1 MDLVAVGPS
10 DEALLLE
17 LLNTTPVVDGVP
29 RDDLAEP
36 KAARAWMR
44 ERGIA
49 PTEGELAA
57 LLEARSTLQN
67 VVRGDARPATLQR
80 FLDAVCAATIRRSR
94 RAGLAAGGGRWAEGR
109 RAGRAGMGRPA
120 DLEPRP
126 AAPVREHRVPAVP
139 DRPHQAKHRAVVLD
153 GDLWQPDEGA

>member
-67 VVRGDARPATLQR
+67 VVRGDARPASCSGSST
-80 FLDAVCAATIRRSR
+80 RS
-94 RAGLAAGGGRWAEGR
+94 GC
-109 RAGRAGMGRPA
+109 GRPSVPTGWTGGWRRTA
-120 DLEPRP
+120 AARAPRGRCWPGTPCGSRAP
-126 AAPVREHRVPAVP
+126 AGCA
-139 DRPHQAKHRAVVLD
+139 RARTPSA
-153 GDLWQPDEGA
+153 GCS

>member
-80 FLDAVCAATIRRSR
+80 FLDAVSLRPS
-94 RAGLAAGGGRWAEGR
+94 AGADGLDWRGGERWVEGR

-120 DLEPRP
+120 DLQPRP

-139 DRPHQAKHRAVVLD
+139 DRPLQAKHRAVVLD
-153 GDLWQPDEGA
+153 GDLWQPDESA

>member
-1 MDLVAVGPS
+1 MDLVAVGPT

-57 LLEARSTLQN
+57 LLEARST
-67 VVRGDARPATLQR
+67 P
-80 FLDAVCAATIRRSR
+80 
-94 RAGLAAGGGRWAEGR
+94 AEG
-109 RAGRAGMGRPA
+109 
-120 DLEPRP
+120 
-126 AAPVREHRVPAVP
+126 
-139 DRPHQAKHRAVVLD
+139 
-153 GDLWQPDEGA
+153 GAR

>member
-80 FLDAVCAATIRRSR
+80 FLDAVSLRPS
-94 RAGLAAGGGRWAEGR
+94 AGADGLDWAGGERWVEGR

-139 DRPHQAKHRAVVLD
+139 DRPLQAKHRAVVLD
-153 GDLWQPDEGA
+153 GDLWQPDESA